1 VQCKVGVLHTNIVKT
16 VRMENQFE
24 KQGIQFK
31 IIDNEMIPAVLDF
44 MWEHFMPDE
53 PIGRSLGVER
63 NWVVDELY
71 FGEAL
76 KDGCSIAALDKD
88 GNIIGARI
96 GMRKMRSKWM
106 SWVLD
111 RLPFNMPTWIMNLMP
126 LPESSLKSLPVM
138 LKIFTQL
145 EYDVWKMFNKF
156 GCDLI
161 YEDKAVCSARTSGVR
176 GLGTE
181 LCKRTEDLARDLGC
195 TYTYAAVT
203 GKYSRR
209 IFEKLDH
216 TILSEVVYADF
227 KDENGELYLKDTREH
242 LSVISCIKELT

>member
-1 VQCKVGVLHTNIVKT
+1 
-16 VRMENQFE
+16 MENEFE

-31 IIDNEMIPAVLDF
+31 IIEPDMFEEVLDF

-53 PIGRSLGVER
+53 PIGRSLGITR
-63 NWVVDELY
+63 NWVVDEAY

-76 KDGCSIAALDKD
+76 KDGSSIVALGRE

-96 GMRKMRSKWM
+96 GMRKWRS
-106 SWVLD
+106 SWVSWLLD
-111 RLPFNMPTWIMNLMP
+111 RVPFNMPDWMMKIMP
-126 LPESSLKSLPVM
+126 LPENTKKNLPIM
-138 LKIFTQL
+138 IKLFTL
-145 EYDVWKMFNKF
+145 LDYNVWRMFSVL

-181 LCKRTEDLARDLGC
+181 LCRRTEMLAKDLGC
-195 TYTYAAVT
+195 THTYAAVT

-209 IFEKLDH
+209 IFEKLEH
-216 TILSEVVYADF
+216 TILTEVAYDTF
-227 KDENGELYLKDTREH
+227 KDEDGELYLKDTREH
-242 LSVISCIKELT
+242 LSVITCLKELK